1 MMRNK
6 LRSTKSVRVS
16 SVALWRIFLVLLL
29 FGLFVSGTVLLMT
42 TGSKLDQYEDYIRS
56 TCMPTGT
63 LVTPTSRHCPGECR
77 HECFEVVQ
85 NFQPLC
91 NTTLLHALS
100 MHNTRSC
107 TEQEALDA
115 LDRPVP
121 LPCWCS
127 HDRSTVTL
135 SISTVK
141 TEAWR
146 LILGFVLFF
155 VAIATCS
162 CVCAEWCRSDEMA
175 HKEMVLL
182 REGRSDDEES
192 LGSFTED

>member
-1 MMRNK
+1 MRM
-6 LRSTKSVRVS
+6 S
-16 SVALWRIFLVLLL
+16 SVALWRTFLVLLL
-29 FGLFVSGTVLLMT
+29 FGLVVSGAVLLMT
-42 TGSKLDQYEDYIRS
+42 TGSKLDQYEDHIRS

-63 LVTPTSRHCPGECR
+63 LVKPASRHCPTECQ

-91 NTTLLHALS
+91 NTTLLHALP
-100 MHNTRSC
+100 MHSTRSC

-155 VAIATCS
+155 VAFATCS
-162 CVCAEWCRSDEMA
+162 CVCAEWCRSDEVA
-175 HKEMVLL
+175 HKELVLMSK
-182 REGRSDDEES
+182 SDDEES
-192 LGSFTED
+192 LGSFAED